1 MDSDQPTNAADA
13 EPLLEVENLSK
24 DYGRHRAIDGLTFS
38 IPRGEIVGFLGPNG
52 AGKSTT
58 LRILSGFLAATTGTV
73 RMEGNGDGDRRR
85 HIGFMPENNPLHP
98 DMRVREYLKFRARLK
113 GLDREQSRE
122 RVTTVIE
129 QFGLED
135 VKHRMIG
142 ELSKGFRQRVGL
154 ADALV
159 HEPDLLILD
168 EPTIGLD
175 PQQIRIVRNLIKD
188 LAGRHTVIL
197 SSHILPEVEV
207 TCSRLLIFNEGNI
220 VADDTPR
227 ALEARLQGRHRVVA
241 ELNADREALEEAWE
255 EMAEVAEY
263 RLEPAEGEYHR
274 CVLTPRE
281 GEDIRTRV
289 SALARARGWPL
300 REITRERHTLEEIF
314 MHVTQ
319 GEEGLF

>member
-1 MDSDQPTNAADA
+1 
-13 EPLLEVENLSK
+13 
-24 DYGRHRAIDGLTFS
+24 
-38 IPRGEIVGFLGPNG
+38 
-52 AGKSTT
+52 
-58 LRILSGFLAATTGTV
+58 
-73 RMEGNGDGDRRR
+73 
-85 HIGFMPENNPLHP
+85 
-98 DMRVREYLKFRARLK
+98 
-113 GLDREQSRE
+113 
-122 RVTTVIE
+122 
-129 QFGLED
+129 
-135 VKHRMIG
+135 MIG

-175 PQQIRIVRNLIKD
+175 PQQIRIVRNFIKD

>member
-1 MDSDQPTNAADA
+1 MDSDQHATDA
-13 EPLLEVENLSK
+13 KPLLEVENLTK
-24 DYGRHRAIDGLTFS
+24 DYGRHRAIEGLNFS
-38 IPRGEIVGFLGPNG
+38 IPHGEIVGFLGPNG

-58 LRILSGFLAATTGTV
+58 LRILAGFLAATAGSV
-73 RMEGNGDGDRRR
+73 RMDGNGSGDRRR

-113 GLDREQSRE
+113 GLSRE
-122 RVTTVIE
+122 DSRKRVSTVIE

-135 VKHRMIG
+135 VKYRMIG

-175 PQQIRIVRNLIKD
+175 PQQIRVVRNFIKD

-227 ALEARLQGRHRVVA
+227 ALEARLQGRHRVVV
-241 ELNADREALEEAWE
+241 ELNADREALEE
-255 EMAEVAEY
+255 VAEH

-300 REITRERHTLEEIF
+300 REITRERHTLEDIF

-319 GEEGLF
+319 REEDMF